1 MTKTS
6 ARGKG
11 DALEDAVHAIED
23 TILKTAPGFAE
34 GTFRIE
40 SKRIVSLDG
49 VRHEIDLF
57 VTAALPSGYDAVFV
71 FECKNWEEKVGKN
84 EIIVFSEK
92 VRAANAQKGFFVARA
107 FTKDAKAQAAKDA
120 RVQLLTAAQ
129 ADPVGRVTFPQFVS
143 KDIGKT
149 TANVIFGG
157 FGEGTFTDPHMDLT
171 GLSLTIDG
179 VTTNASDYIR
189 EWIETV
195 RQNRVMNFS
204 SANVL
209 DGAYTIEFEDQRVFE
224 RGSAFLDVKPV
235 RSLSLKGTA
244 EVRLD
249 TAAVLSV
256 FEVKTRGRL
265 ITIGIDSPSLEIR
278 AEIVEVDRQ

>member
-1 MTKTS
+1 MTKRR
-6 ARGKG
+6 AREKG
-11 DALEDAVHAIED
+11 DELEDAVHAIEN
-23 TILKTAPGFAE
+23 TILMTAPGFAE

-84 EIIVFSEK
+84 EIIIFSEK

-120 RVQLLTAAQ
+120 RVQLLTAAH

-149 TANVIFGG
+149 TANVVFGG
-157 FGEGTFTDPHMDLT
+157 FGDGKFTDPHMDLT

-195 RQNRVMNFS
+195 RQNRVMNS
-204 SANVL
+204 PSGNVP

-244 EVRLD
+244 EIRLD

-256 FEVKTRGRL
+256 FEVKTRGRV

-278 AEIVEVDRQ
+278 AEIVEFERQ